1 MKLSHF
7 ALAGLFLLL
16 GAGIYLTMKTEMD
29 GQVEQL
35 KAENERKFE
44 QYEKTQKEQAALL
57 AKSQAASEKALALA
71 PTPEPPKAPPVN
83 PKAVNPKAV
92 KPKASSVIEDE
103 PEIAS
108 VPKKVI
114 KAVAPEVAD
123 APPPSGLLPA
133 PAAPVV
139 DEEKILEKERD
150 VINSTGINDDRT
162 NLENSVIA
170 GAQPSEEG
178 AAEGDKLT
186 KTQALVMAQPPIAR
200 VKETTKEM
208 DSFVVLDRGSNS
220 NLAKGD
226 KFSVRRGTFILG
238 KIVIGETVHPTECV
252 ADIVKLND
260 GASLKKGD
268 EIIKWDR

>member
-1 MKLSHF
+1 MKLSHV

-57 AKSQAASEKALALA
+57 AKNQAASEKALALTPA
-71 PTPEPPKAPPVN
+71 PEPPKAPAN
-83 PKAVNPKAV
+83 PKAL

-108 VPKKVI
+108 VPKKVV
-114 KAVAPEVAD
+114 KATAQAIAD
-123 APPPSGLLPA
+123 APPLNGLLPA
-133 PAAPVV
+133 PAAPVG

-170 GAQPSEEG
+170 GTQPSDEQAE
-178 AAEGDKLT
+178 EGDKLT
-186 KTQALVMAQPPIAR
+186 KTQALVMAQPAIAR

-238 KIVIGETVHPTECV
+238 KIVVGETVHPAECV

-260 GASLKKGD
+260 GAALKKGD